1 MLTLSCAARR
11 DHREQVEFWGL
22 GREGEV
28 VVDMIPEF
36 ERRNPTVHVVVQ
48 QIPWTAA
55 HEKLLTAFV
64 GDSTPDLAQMGNT
77 WIPEFSEVGALE
89 DLTDRAARSASITK
103 ADYFP
108 GIWATNVVRGRTYG
122 VPWYVDTR
130 VLFYRTDMLAAV
142 GFKQPPRTWSEWSEA
157 MRRIKA
163 SGRAR
168 YPILLPTNQWEEPV
182 VLALGAGS
190 PLLADGGRYGAF
202 RQPDFVRAFDFYVG
216 MFRQGYAP
224 AVSNSQVSNLYQQFA
239 QGDFAMYISGPWNVA
254 EFRRRLPPSMEGH
267 WSTAPIPAMT
277 AGKPGVSL
285 AGGSS
290 LVLFHGSRHRNAA
303 WKLIEYL
310 SEPAQQ
316 IRFYELATDLPAR
329 RSAWSVKALS
339 EDKQF
344 PAFREQLEHVVPLPP
359 VPEWEQIAT
368 SILEHAEVTIRGKST
383 EAAAL
388 RDLDARANEIL
399 AKRRWMLDRA
409 AKPKANGK
417 SVLSRAY
424 VAQTLLSVQSFDSS
438 AIGPRIV
445 DVKPRSGGISLAQR
459 VSAGTD
465 SILTGVKPRSG
476 DISFAPKE
484 ECRRSAAQTF
494 ETIDPQ
500 SQRSRAGL
508 LRYRRSAALSFEALN
523 GHEHRAARAPR
534 SLALARDDRP
544 GRVRHPLTPEALQ

>member
-1 MLTLSCAARR
+1 MPPRRALPAAERLLLRAAQWSGGRFGRRGVPVASRRLSGRWLMLFASSITILLMLTLSCTTRGDR
-11 DHREQVEFWGL
+11 REQVEFWGL

-28 VVDMIPEF
+28 VADMIPEF
-36 ERRNPTVHVVVQ
+36 ERRNPTVHVVIQ
-48 QIPWTAA
+48 QIPFTAA

-64 GDSTPDLAQMGNT
+64 GDATPDVAQMGNT

-89 DLTDRAARSASITK
+89 DLTDRAAKSPSVTK

-168 YPILLPTNQWEEPV
+168 YAILLPTNEWEEPV
-182 VLALGAGS
+182 VLALGSGS

-202 RQPDFVRAFDFYVG
+202 RQPDFVRAFDFYLG

-239 QGDFAMYISGPWNVA
+239 QGDFAMYITGPWNVA
-254 EFRRRLPPSMEGH
+254 EFRRRLPASMEGR

-277 AGKPGVSL
+277 AGRPGVSL

-290 LVLFHGSRHRNAA
+290 LVIFHGSQRKNSA
-303 WKLIEYL
+303 WKLIEFL

-329 RSAWSVKALS
+329 RSAWSVKALA

-368 SILEHAEVTIRGKST
+368 SIYEHGEATIRGKST

-388 RDLDARANEIL
+388 ADLDARANEIL
-399 AKRRWMLDRA
+399 AKRRWMLDREA
-409 AKPKANGK
+409 AVTKKPALVSSLPGTPKENMAVGVTLARARSTDR
-417 SVLSRAY
+417 SVCATGGAD
-424 VAQTLLSVQSFDSS
+424 VAQTLLSVPSFDS
-438 AIGPRIV
+438 V
-445 DVKPRSGGISLAQR
+445 
-459 VSAGTD
+459 
-465 SILTGVKPRSG
+465 
-476 DISFAPKE
+476 
-484 ECRRSAAQTF
+484 
-494 ETIDPQ
+494 
-500 SQRSRAGL
+500 
-508 LRYRRSAALSFEALN
+508 
-523 GHEHRAARAPR
+523 RAARF
-534 SLALARDDRP
+534 ALAA
-544 GRVRHPLTPEALQ
+544 VRGAMP

>member
-1 MLTLSCAARR
+1 MLMLSCASRR
-11 DHREQVEFWGL
+11 DPREQVEFWGL

-28 VVDMIPEF
+28 VADMIPEF
-36 ERRNPTVHVVVQ
+36 ERRNPGVHVVVQ

-64 GDSTPDLAQMGNT
+64 GDATPDVAQMGNT

-89 DLTDRAARSASITK
+89 DLTDRAARSASVTK

-157 MRRIKA
+157 MRRIKG

-168 YPILLPTNQWEEPV
+168 YAILLPTNQWEEPT
-182 VLALGAGS
+182 VLALGSGS

-202 RQPDFVRAFDFYVG
+202 ERPDFVRAFDFYIG

-290 LVLFHGSRHRNAA
+290 LVLFHGSRHITAA
-303 WKLIEYL
+303 WKLVEFL

-316 IRFYELATDLPAR
+316 IRFYELSTDLPAR
-329 RSAWSVKALS
+329 RSAWAVKALA

-368 SILEHAEVTIRGKST
+368 SIYEHGEATIRGKSS
-383 EAAAL
+383 EEAAL

-399 AKRRWMLDRA
+399 AKRRWMLDREA
-409 AKPKANGK
+409 AKKSGGALARLYRANG
-417 SVLSRAY
+417 LSPRA
-424 VAQTLLSVQSFDSS
+424 SS
-438 AIGPRIV
+438 EGPGGPGI
-445 DVKPRSGGISLAQR
+445 PSESGEGRS
-459 VSAGTD
+459 
-465 SILTGVKPRSG
+465 SIQKGPSRPVC
-476 DISFAPKE
+476 AP
-484 ECRRSAAQTF
+484 T
-494 ETIDPQ
+494 
-500 SQRSRAGL
+500 
-508 LRYRRSAALSFEALN
+508 
-523 GHEHRAARAPR
+523 RAAR
-534 SLALARDDRP
+534 SLADARDDSVLLP
-544 GRVRHPLTPEALQ
+544 ISLFTLHSSPFIEAVR